1 MNQKLLPNHN
11 QQDNNLINLLK
22 QEPIITHV
30 ILTLS
35 LLALS
40 AITAGGL
47 FFVGSKSIA
56 QSWTKPLTSS
66 PDLEQRLESYLKKFS
81 SFASEKQRI
90 KEEVKQIS
98 LRTELH
104 KTIATDYY
112 RWLFVALPL
121 TSGAAIISG
130 ISLFYISK
138 EGWEKANN
146 YIINIFISSS
156 AIALYVGSMP
166 VIFKIEDNAKANAG
180 FFILYNNLENQ
191 VLTRLATLQQNSN
204 QKTDREKLQ
213 SIINDTEAK
222 IEELNKFSIV
232 FDANSIYLPNILPEA
247 AQHKHETP

>member
-1 MNQKLLPNHN
+1 MTQKLLSNQKQQHN
-11 QQDNNLINLLK
+11 NVINFLK

-35 LLALS
+35 LLTLS

-66 PDLEQRLESYLKKFS
+66 PDLEHRLESYLKNFS
-81 SFASEKQRI
+81 AFASEKQRI
-90 KEEVKQIS
+90 KEEVKHIS

-112 RWLFVALPL
+112 RWLFVALSL
-121 TSGAAIISG
+121 TSSAAVISG

-138 EGWEKANN
+138 EGWGKANN
-146 YIINIFISSS
+146 YIINIFVSSS

-180 FFILYNNLENQ
+180 FFILYNNLENEI
-191 VLTRLATLQQNSN
+191 LTRLAIQPSSN

-232 FDANSIYLPNILPEA
+232 FDANSIYLPSILPEA
-247 AQHKHETP
+247 AQHKQKTP